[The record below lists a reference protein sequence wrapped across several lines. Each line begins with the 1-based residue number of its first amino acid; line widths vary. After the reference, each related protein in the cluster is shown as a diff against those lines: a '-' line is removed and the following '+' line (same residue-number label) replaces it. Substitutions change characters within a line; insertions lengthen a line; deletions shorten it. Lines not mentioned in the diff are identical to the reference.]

1 MRHLFIG
8 TLFASQALLAAAT
21 TTTAVTTPAATPTAT
36 QSAATS
42 ATTTISAK
50 ALKKIC
56 AACGIVESVT
66 MEKRKG
72 KGGAAGLLG
81 GAVVGGL
88 LGNQVGNGDGNTL
101 ATVGGAVGGAVL
113 GNEIQKKVNTKNVWT
128 TSVRMKDGTSQR
140 FEQASDPGW
149 KSGQVVHVKDGK
161 LSAQP

>member
-8 TLFASQALLAAAT
+8 TLIAGQALLAAAT

-42 ATTTISAK
+42 ATSTISPK

-56 AACGIVESVT
+56 ASCGIVESVQ

-113 GNEIQKKVNTKNVWT
+113 GNEIQKKVTSKTVWI
-128 TSVRMKDGTSQR
+128 TSVRLKNGTSQR
-140 FEQASDPGW
+140 FEQETDPGW
-149 KSGQVVHVKDGK
+149 KAGQVVNVQDGK
-161 LSAQP
+161 LAAKP